1 MRKIQLFLFIFS
13 TLTVSS
19 VHAQDA
25 EESLG
30 ATIDKLTYAW
40 DLEAEN
46 LKDYEGLTNFCV
58 DKAYRFE
65 LIELLEDIH
74 HYDSVLYKR
83 LVKASR
89 FNKTREIKKTLKE
102 IETFEEEYSMKTFI
116 HFLHEE
122 CKTRSEIESHSEELR
137 NDIGANS
144 YDGKIYMV
152 ETELNKFIK
161 HITKRLDHIRDH
173 VHHLHIE

>member
-13 TLTVSS
+13 ILSSS
-19 VHAQDA
+19 VSLAQES
-25 EESLG
+25 EETLG
-30 ATIDKLTYAW
+30 AAIDKLTYTW

-46 LKDYEGLTNFCV
+46 LKNYDGLTTFCV
-58 DKAYRFE
+58 NTEYRME
-65 LIELLEDIH
+65 LIKLLEDIH

-89 FNKTREIKKTLKE
+89 FNKDREIKKTLKE
-102 IETFEEEYSMKTFI
+102 IETFEEEYSMKHFI

-122 CKTRSEIESHSEELR
+122 CKTRSEIESHSEELK

-161 HITKRLDHIRDH
+161 HITTRLDHIREH
-173 VHHLHIE
+173 VHHLHIK